1 MLFAALLTLAL
12 LFTAPACGNSVNLT
26 ADEQAW
32 LQQHPKIR
40 LAGDPD
46 YAPFEFRNARGE
58 LTGVSQDILGYCLD
72 VLAIELIEVP
82 THNWKQAQDHLS
94 SGTAD
99 LLSVATQTTQRDKYL
114 VFSQPYLYLPVV
126 ILTRNDIKH
135 TLKLEDLYGQTLITV
150 HGFGVNEYL
159 EQFADKIDLVYAQST
174 AQALQK
180 LSFGGADAM
189 LLNLGTASYQIQAL
203 KLTNLRVSGE
213 IDYTYQLA
221 FAVRS
226 ELGPLI
232 PILNKVLAAMP
243 VEQKQQFIGKW
254 INLDQHLWRPSKYQT
269 LMIVAILAALGFAL
283 MFALYL
289 SLNRKLTAQNKAL
302 EQKSRLLEKEIEE
315 RKLLEVQLKEQVFQD
330 DLTGLANR
338 RKLLERV
345 ALEWPRSLRA
355 SRPISLLMLDLDHF
369 KKINDNFGHDAGDQV
384 LLTTANILQD
394 STRVTD
400 LVARWGGEEF
410 VLLLPETGHDL
421 AMEIAE
427 RIREKIARTELQV
440 QDKVVRFTLSIG
452 VATTEDGE
460 PSFTELLSISDMA
473 LYQSKEQGRN
483 RVSSII
489 I

>member
-1 MLFAALLTLAL
+1 MLFVPLLVIIFLLAAPVSA
-12 LFTAPACGNSVNLT
+12 NVVNLT

-40 LAGDPD
+40 IAGDPD
-46 YAPFEFRNARGE
+46 YAPFEFRNSRGE
-58 LTGVSQDILGYCLD
+58 LMGISQDILGYCLD
-72 VLAIELIEVP
+72 VLAIELVEVP
-82 THNWKQAQDHLS
+82 THSWKQAQDHLNA
-94 SGTAD
+94 GTAD
-99 LLSVATQTTQRDKYL
+99 LLTVASQTTQRDKYL
-114 VFSQPYLYLPVV
+114 TFSQPYLYLPVV
-126 ILTRNDIKH
+126 ILTRNDINRQLS
-135 TLKLEDLYGQTLITV
+135 LKDLYGLTLITV
-150 HGFGVNEYL
+150 YGFGVNEYL
-159 EQFADKIDLVYAQST
+159 EQFSDKINLVYARST
-174 AQALQK
+174 AEALQK
-180 LSFGGADAM
+180 LSFGSADAM

-226 ELGPLI
+226 ELSPLI
-232 PILNKVLAAMP
+232 PILDKVLAAMP
-243 VEQKQQFIGKW
+243 PGQKQQFISKW
-254 INLDQHLWRPSKYQT
+254 ISLEQDMWRPSKYQT
-269 LMIVAILAALGFAL
+269 LMTIAIITALGFAL
-283 MFALYL
+283 MCALYL
-289 SLNRKLTAQNKAL
+289 SLNHTLTAQNKAL
-302 EQKSRLLEKEIEE
+302 EQKSLLLEKEIEE
-315 RKLLEVQLKEQVFQD
+315 RKLLEIQLKEQVFQD

-355 SRPISLLMLDLDHF
+355 SRPISILMLDLDHF
-369 KKINDNFGHDAGDQV
+369 KIINDSFGHDIGDKV
-384 LLTTANILQD
+384 LKSIANILQD
-394 STRVTD
+394 STRITD

-410 VLLLPETGHDL
+410 VLMLPETGHDL

-427 RIREKIARTELQV
+427 RIREKVAATELAF
-440 QDKVVRFTLSIG
+440 QDNKVNFTISIG
-452 VATTEDGE
+452 VATTENGE